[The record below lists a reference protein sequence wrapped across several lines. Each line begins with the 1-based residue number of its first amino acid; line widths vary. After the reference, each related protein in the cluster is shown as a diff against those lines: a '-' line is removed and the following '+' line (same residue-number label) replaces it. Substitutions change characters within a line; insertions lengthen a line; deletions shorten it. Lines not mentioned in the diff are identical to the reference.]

1 MHFEPKSS
9 LSLLLRAGALAALG
23 FAIAAAAYGC
33 DDVGGKEGDRCNAL
47 VLRDECDPGLACK
60 AATCSESYCCPKDR
74 TSSDPNCNAPGCP
87 DEDAGDGGADAGD
100 ASDAEP
106 ETGPDATADA
116 PLDTGADA
124 RDGEGD

>member
-1 MHFEPKSS
+1 MHLQDKSK
-9 LSLLLRAGALAALG
+9 LSLVLRAGMLAALA

-87 DEDAGDGGADAGD
+87 DEDAGDGGDEAAD
-100 ASDAEP
+100 ASDAAP
-106 ETGPDATADA
+106 DTGADASADA
-116 PLDTGADA
+116 PLDTGTDA
-124 RDGEGD
+124 RDGGSD